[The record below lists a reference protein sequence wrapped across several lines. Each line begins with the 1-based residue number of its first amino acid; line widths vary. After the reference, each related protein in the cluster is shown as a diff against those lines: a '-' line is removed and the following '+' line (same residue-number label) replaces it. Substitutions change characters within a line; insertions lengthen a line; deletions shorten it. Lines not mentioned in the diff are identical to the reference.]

1 MLHLYKINQL
11 KGIFTMSKNNFMSTL
26 FVGAAAAV
34 TALLFAPKSGKEL
47 RNDIKEEAL
56 SMKNQT
62 MDKVNELADEVKV
75 AYQEVEEEIYY
86 DDQDLSDTV
95 QSIKNDLNTTTTF
108 SDESTTELNQ
118 MDLTDEKDAIHSEY
132 QPMEDLDTINDIKID
147 DRRGQI

>member
-1 MLHLYKINQL
+1 
-11 KGIFTMSKNNFMSTL
+11 MSKNNYMSTL
-26 FVGAAAAV
+26 FVGAAAAI

-56 SMKNQT
+56 TMKDQA

-95 QSIKNDLNTTTTF
+95 QSIKDDLDTKTDF
-108 SDESTTELNQ
+108 SDESTPELNQ
-118 MDLTDEKDAIHSEY
+118 MNMSDEKDSMNPEY
-132 QPMEDLDTINDIKID
+132 QPTEDLDSINDIKID

>member
-1 MLHLYKINQL
+1 
-11 KGIFTMSKNNFMSTL
+11 MSKNNFMGTL

-56 SMKNQT
+56 SMKDQA

-86 DDQDLSDTV
+86 DNQDLSDTID
-95 QSIKNDLNTTTTF
+95 SIEDDLNTTANF
-108 SDESTTELNQ
+108 SDDSTIELNP
-118 MDLTDEKDAIHSEY
+118 MNVSDEKDIMNPDY
-132 QPMEDLDTINDIKID
+132 QPMDDLGSHNDIEIK

>member
-1 MLHLYKINQL
+1 
-11 KGIFTMSKNNFMSTL
+11 MSKNNFMSTL
-26 FVGAAAAV
+26 FVGAAAAI

-56 SMKNQT
+56 SMKDQT

-86 DDQDLSDTV
+86 DDQDLTDTV
-95 QSIKNDLNTTTTF
+95 QSIKDDLDTTTAFTNG
-108 SDESTTELNQ
+108 TTAELNQ
-118 MDLTDEKDAIHSEY
+118 MNMPDEKDAINPEH
-132 QPMEDLDTINDIKID
+132 QPMEDLDSINDIKIG